1 MLFYIIDAFTDKVF
15 GGNPAGVVI
24 YDKLAEENMQK
35 LAAELRY
42 SETAFI
48 KPIDDTTFSIR
59 FFTPNS
65 EVDLCG
71 HATMASFT
79 ALLQSEIIKSEGT
92 YYMET
97 LAGKLP
103 VKVTK
108 EFNMMEQAEPIADDP
123 LNEYSDLAEIMG
135 IKVNDIGDTNYNLK
149 PQRVSTGLFDIMM
162 PVKSLD
168 ILDKINPDMKRL
180 SEYSKQHCVTGVH
193 AYTLDGDSTAHCRNF
208 APLYDID
215 EEAATG
221 TSNGALTYHLYLNG
235 VLKAGDLNVFVQ
247 GEKMGR
253 PSKITST
260 LLVEDKIKILV
271 GGTSKILAKGELFL

>member
-1 MLFYIIDAFTDKVF
+1 MLFYIIDAFTDKIF

-24 YDKLAEENMQK
+24 YDKLTSENMQK

-79 ALLQSEIIKSEGT
+79 ALLQSGIIKSEGT

-135 IKVNDIGDTNYNLK
+135 INANDIGDTKYNLK

-168 ILDKINPDMKRL
+168 ILDKINPDMERL

-208 APLYDID
+208 APLYGID

-221 TSNGALTYHLYLNG
+221 TSNGALTYHLYLNN
-235 VLKAGDLNVFVQ
+235 VLKSGDLNIFVQ

>member
-1 MLFYIIDAFTDKVF
+1 MKYYTIDAFSTEIF

-24 YDKLAEENMQK
+24 YENLDEQVMQK
-35 LAAELRY
+35 IAAEVRF

-48 KPIDDTTFSIR
+48 KQLDSRTFKIQ

-79 ALLQSEIIKSEGT
+79 ALVDDKIITQDGT

-103 VKVTK
+103 VVVSKDFV
-108 EFNMMEQAEPIADDP
+108 MMEQATPQCDKPIEEY
-123 LNEYSDLAEIMG
+123 NELAQIMG
-135 IKVNDIGDTNYNLK
+135 ISPEEIGDENYNLK

-162 PVKSLD
+162 PVKNKE
-168 ILDKINPDMKRL
+168 ILNKISPDMGKL
-180 SEYSKQHCVTGVH
+180 SAFSKKNNVTGVH
-193 AYTLDGDSTAHCRNF
+193 AYTLDKEFTARCRNF
-208 APLYDID
+208 APLYEID

-221 TSNGALTYHLYLNG
+221 TSNGALTYHLYLNNII
-235 VLKAGDLNVFVQ
+235 KPDTINTFMQ

-253 PSKITST
+253 PSIITSK
-260 LLVEDKIKILV
+260 LICDDNIKIMV
-271 GGTSKILAKGELFL
+271 GGKSKVLIKGEIFI